1 MKTQKKLAAKLL
13 FTKQTVAKLNED
25 AMMLMRGGAAGPAGE
40 GLNFFDFTM
49 AGTFNCGS
57 TGDITCNTLPPGPA
71 TNDSI

>member
-40 GLNFFDFTM
+40 G
-49 AGTFNCGS
+49 FNPGGAWGITVECGS
-57 TGDITCNTLPPGPA
+57 TGDITCNTLTNNP
-71 TNDSI
+71 NDSQ